1 MLDYLIRRVTGTI
14 PVLLAV
20 SAFVFLFVHLLP
32 GDPARLVAGPDA
44 TQQDIAAVRAD
55 MGLDRP
61 LIAQYA
67 RYLGQ
72 TAQFNLGRSIKTHQT
87 VAELIGER
95 FMPTLL
101 LTVFA
106 MLWSVIVGIGI
117 GVLSGVK
124 RGRWPDQVSMVFAIS
139 GVSFPGFWLGLLL
152 IDLFSVR
159 LGWLPTGGYGTWQNF
174 VLPAFTLGTAVA
186 AVMARFT
193 RSAFVEITAEDYV
206 RTARAKGVPERG
218 VVWKHTLRN
227 ALIPVITLTGLQ
239 FGFLLGRR
247 DRGGDGVRLA
257 GPRAPA
263 GRQCRLSRLPGD
275 PGGDP
280 AVLLRVRADQP
291 DRRSALR
298 RGEPGDPPAM
308 SDIALAAPSLR
319 SPSAEFWRRFRRK
332 RVAVVSGCV
341 ILALILS
348 AVAAPWIAP
357 YGPAT
362 PDYDNVLAGPSWQ
375 HLCGTDTFGRDIL
388 SRILW
393 GGRISL
399 TVGFV
404 SVALG
409 GMVGVAL
416 GLISGFFG
424 GVWDSLIMRLMDV
437 LLAFPGI
444 LLAIG
449 VVALLGPGI
458 DNVIYAIAVFSLP
471 VFARLVRGSTLAL
484 KHTLYVQAARS
495 IGVRAPLLM
504 LRHILPGTLPSVIV
518 YCSLRVGTSILT
530 AAALS
535 FIGLGAPPPSPE
547 WGAMLAEGR
556 SYLGVADQITLFP
569 GLAIF
574 VTVLAFNLLGDGLR
588 DALDQKLR

>member
-1 MLDYLIRRVTGTI
+1 
-14 PVLLAV
+14 
-20 SAFVFLFVHLLP
+20 
-32 GDPARLVAGPDA
+32 
-44 TQQDIAAVRAD
+44 
-55 MGLDRP
+55 
-61 LIAQYA
+61 
-67 RYLGQ
+67 
-72 TAQFNLGRSIKTHQT
+72 
-87 VAELIGER
+87 
-95 FMPTLL
+95 
-101 LTVFA
+101 
-106 MLWSVIVGIGI
+106 
-117 GVLSGVK
+117 
-124 RGRWPDQVSMVFAIS
+124 
-139 GVSFPGFWLGLLL
+139 
-152 IDLFSVR
+152 
-159 LGWLPTGGYGTWQNF
+159 
-174 VLPAFTLGTAVA
+174 
-186 AVMARFT
+186 
-193 RSAFVEITAEDYV
+193 
-206 RTARAKGVPERG
+206 
-218 VVWKHTLRN
+218 
-227 ALIPVITLTGLQ
+227 
-239 FGFLLGRR
+239 
-247 DRGGDGVRLA
+247 
-257 GPRAPA
+257 
-263 GRQCRLSRLPGD
+263 
-275 PGGDP
+275 
-280 AVLLRVRADQP
+280 
-291 DRRSALR
+291 
-298 RGEPGDPPAM
+298 M
-308 SDIALAAPSLR
+308 SDIALTATTLR

-332 RVAVVSGCV
+332 RVALVSGCV
-341 ILALILS
+341 ILLLIL
-348 AVAAPWIAP
+348 AAIGAPWIAP

-362 PDYDNVLAGPSWQ
+362 PDYDNVLAGPSWL
-375 HLCGTDTFGRDIL
+375 HICGTDTFGRDIW

-409 GMVGVAL
+409 GVMGVAL

-424 GVWDSLIMRLMDV
+424 GIVDALIMRVMDV

-458 DNVIYAIAVFSLP
+458 DNVIYAIAVFSVP

-484 KHTLYVQAARS
+484 KQTLYVQASRS

-547 WGAMLAEGR
+547 WGAMLADGR

-588 DALDQKLR
+588 DALDNKLR